1 MGSHTLEKFITEL
14 DVERHK
20 TAKEGFVY
28 MGANVEA
35 KVTSLPGGFMEN
47 PI

>member
-14 DVERHK
+14 DVKRHN
-20 TAKEGFVY
+20 TGKEGFVY
-28 MGANVEA
+28 MGVKVEA
-35 KVTSLPGGFMEN
+35 KVTSLPGAFIEN